1 MESHLS
7 KQCCQRSHDVVLHH
21 VLTHLLTSTCTQIPV
36 KGRHTQTHSHQLL
49 RGDSRSEMLF
59 VIVCVCVGE
68 ESRGVGGSREI
79 HCEQWFCFDFE
90 ETKCYLG
97 FTERPQIRLEVNI
110 NMTHSTVLI
119 MHSMVL
125 RTMYNTVQKSFL
137 FLPISA
143 LSDGVAKGYNTF
155 LHL

>member
-1 MESHLS
+1 MHSDS
-7 KQCCQRSHDVVLHH
+7 CQGK
-21 VLTHLLTSTCTQIPV
+21 THTDAQSSVTQRRLAV
-36 KGRHTQTHSHQLL
+36 R
-49 RGDSRSEMLF
+49 DAVCNF
-59 VIVCVCVGE
+59 VCVCVGE

>member
-1 MESHLS
+1 MHSDS
-7 KQCCQRSHDVVLHH
+7 CQGK
-21 VLTHLLTSTCTQIPV
+21 THTDAQSSVTQRRLAV
-36 KGRHTQTHSHQLL
+36 R
-49 RGDSRSEMLF
+49 DA
-59 VIVCVCVGE
+59 VCNCVCVGE

>member
-1 MESHLS
+1 MHSDS
-7 KQCCQRSHDVVLHH
+7 CQGK
-21 VLTHLLTSTCTQIPV
+21 THTDAQSSVTQRRLAV
-36 KGRHTQTHSHQLL
+36 R
-49 RGDSRSEMLF
+49 DA
-59 VIVCVCVGE
+59 VCNCVCVCG
-68 ESRGVGGSREI
+68 RGKQRGGGSREI

>member
-36 KGRHTQTHSHQLL
+36 KGTHTQTHSHQSL

-59 VIVCVCVGE
+59 VIVCVWERKAEGW
-68 ESRGVGGSREI
+68 GGSREI
-79 HCEQWFCFDFE
+79 RCEQWFCFDFE

-110 NMTHSTVLI
+110 IRRRNKCYSYDDGNRFSGCNSCDKTG
-119 MHSMVL
+119 
-125 RTMYNTVQKSFL
+125 RTPNRQIKSI
-137 FLPISA
+137 LPIC
-143 LSDGVAKGYNTF
+143 KYQ
-155 LHL
+155 

>member
-1 MESHLS
+1 MHSDS
-7 KQCCQRSHDVVLHH
+7 CQGK
-21 VLTHLLTSTCTQIPV
+21 THTDAQSSVTQRRLAV
-36 KGRHTQTHSHQLL
+36 R
-49 RGDSRSEMLF
+49 DA
-59 VIVCVCVGE
+59 VCNCVCVWERKAEGWGE
-68 ESRGVGGSREI
+68 SREI

-90 ETKCYLG
+90 EAKCYLG

-143 LSDGVAKGYNTF
+143 LSDGVAKGLKRSDNTF

>member
-1 MESHLS
+1 MHSDS
-7 KQCCQRSHDVVLHH
+7 CQGK
-21 VLTHLLTSTCTQIPV
+21 THTDAQSSVTQRRLAV
-36 KGRHTQTHSHQLL
+36 R
-49 RGDSRSEMLF
+49 DA
-59 VIVCVCVGE
+59 VCNCVCVCVGE

-119 MHSMVL
+119 MHTMVL

>member
-36 KGRHTQTHSHQLL
+36 KGTHTQTHSHQSL

-68 ESRGVGGSREI
+68 ESRGVGGGEPG
-79 HCEQWFCFDFE
+79 DP
-90 ETKCYLG
+90 L
-97 FTERPQIRLEVNI
+97 
-110 NMTHSTVLI
+110 
-119 MHSMVL
+119 
-125 RTMYNTVQKSFL
+125 
-137 FLPISA
+137 
-143 LSDGVAKGYNTF
+143 
-155 LHL
+155 

>member
-1 MESHLS
+1 M
-7 KQCCQRSHDVVLHH
+7 LHH

-36 KGRHTQTHSHQLL
+36 KGRHTQTHSHQSL

-59 VIVCVCVGE
+59 VIVC
-68 ESRGVGGSREI
+68 VGGSREI

>member
-1 MESHLS
+1 M
-7 KQCCQRSHDVVLHH
+7 LHH

-36 KGRHTQTHSHQLL
+36 KGRHTQTHSHQSL

-59 VIVCVCVGE
+59 VIVCVGE